1 MNQMRMFRII
11 AGIMLAAL
19 VLGGLV
25 WALLPKPVL
34 VDLAEA
40 RRGPMEITV
49 SGEGVTKVRE
59 KWAVTAPVTGNTLRS
74 PVDVGDEVEKGRTIV
89 AIIQPAEPAF
99 LDARARRLA
108 EVSVE
113 EAAAAVRLA
122 KANLS
127 RSDAQLAH
135 LEAELERYRVLAE
148 RGAVPITMLEDA
160 EQSAITARAEREV
173 ALYELEQRKATKV
186 RMEAQLAAPT
196 TPDPDGE
203 PGECCMRITA
213 PQGGTVLDVVD
224 INARLVE
231 AGATLLQ
238 IGDLSDLEIE
248 VDLLS
253 TDAVEIERGARA
265 YVERWGGKGVIDAKV
280 RRIDP
285 SAFARVSAL
294 GIEEQRV
301 RLLLDFLTPPEQRQ
315 GLGDQY
321 RVFVRIVT
329 WAGEDVLQIPQSALF
344 RHAERWAVFVEE
356 DGRAALRYVEIG
368 HMSGETAEVLAGVDP
383 GDQVVAYPG
392 AAIETGVKIEPRSL
406 NEVSGN

>member
-11 AGIMLAAL
+11 VGVAFAAL
-19 VLGGLV
+19 LLGALV

-40 RRGPMEITV
+40 RRGPLEITV
-49 SGEGVTKVRE
+49 SAEGVTQVRE

-74 PVDVGDEVEKGRTIV
+74 PVDVGDEVEKGNTVV
-89 AIIQPAEPAF
+89 AVIQPAEPAF

-122 KANLS
+122 EANLA
-127 RSDAQLAH
+127 RSEAELEH
-135 LEAELERYRVLAE
+135 LEAELERYRILAD
-148 RGAVPITMLEDA
+148 RGAVSRTVLEDA
-160 EQSAITARAEREV
+160 KQSAITARTDREV
-173 ALYELEQRKATKV
+173 AFYELEQQKATKA
-186 RMEAQLAAPT
+186 RMEAQLSAPSI
-196 TPDPDGE
+196 PDPDSD
-203 PGECCMRITA
+203 PGDCCLRITA
-213 PQGGTVLDVVD
+213 PHDGTVLDVVD
-224 INARLVE
+224 VNARLAE
-231 AGATLLQ
+231 AGTALLT

-248 VDLLS
+248 VNLLS

-265 YVERWGGKGVIDAKV
+265 YIERWGGTGVIDAQV

-301 RLLLDFLTPPEQRQ
+301 RLLLYILTPPEQRQ

-321 RVFVRIVT
+321 RVFVRIVS
-329 WAGEDVLQIPQSALF
+329 WAGADVLQIPQSALF

-356 DGRAALRYVEIG
+356 DGRAVLRYVEIG
-368 HMSGETAEVLAGVDP
+368 HMSGDTAEVLAGVEL
-383 GDQVVAYPG
+383 GERVVAYPG
-392 AAIETGVKIEPRSL
+392 AAIETGVKIEPRALSTD
-406 NEVSGN
+406 SGN

>member
-1 MNQMRMFRII
+1 MRMLRII
-11 AGIMLAAL
+11 AGISLAAIL
-19 VLGGLV
+19 LGTLV

-34 VDLAEA
+34 VDLSEA
-40 RRGPMEITV
+40 RRGPMEVTV
-49 SGEGVTKVRE
+49 AGEGVTKVRE
-59 KWAVTAPVTGNTLRS
+59 KWAVIAPVTGNTLRS
-74 PVDVGDEVEKGRTIV
+74 PVDVGDQVAKGSTVV
-89 AIIQPAEPAF
+89 AVIQPGEPAF

-122 KANLS
+122 EANLT
-127 RSDAQLAH
+127 RSDAELAH
-135 LEAELERYRVLAE
+135 IEVELERTQILAK
-148 RGAVPITMLEDA
+148 RGTVSVTMLEDA
-160 EQSAITARAEREV
+160 EQSAITARAERDV

-186 RMEAQLAAPT
+186 RMEAQLSAPT
-196 TPDPDGE
+196 MPDPDSE
-203 PGECCMRITA
+203 PGECCLRITA
-213 PQGGTVLDVVD
+213 PQDGIVLDVVD
-224 INARLVE
+224 VNARLVE
-231 AGATLLQ
+231 AGTALLT

-253 TDAVEIERGARA
+253 TDAVEIESGAGA
-265 YVERWGGKGVIDAKV
+265 YVERWGGKGVIKAQV

-301 RLLLDFLTPPEQRQ
+301 RLLLDILSPPEQRQ

-329 WAGEDVLQIPQSALF
+329 WAGEDVLQISQSALF

-356 DGRAALRYVEIG
+356 DGRAALRYVEVG
-368 HMSGETAEVLAGVDP
+368 HMTGDTAEVMEGLVP
-383 GDQVVAYPG
+383 GERVIAYPG
-392 AAIETGVKIEPRSL
+392 AAIHSGVKIEPRALS
-406 NEVSGN
+406 EDPGD